1 MRVLRLGQS
10 LNSISSGIGRNNNFE
25 FSVNTATAGA
35 TTSTQFQLPLVSNGA
50 ISMDVDWGDGTTD
63 TITTYNQ
70 AETLHTYSV
79 SGIYDIKISNEVRG
93 WKFNN
98 AGDKAKITNVSNCG
112 ELNITEHS
120 AFYGCSNMTWTAVDT
135 PTISNSSLQL
145 TFRDCTLF
153 NGNINHW
160 DVSGINN
167 IYSIFNECTNFNQ
180 PLNNWNVSGVTNMI
194 QAFKGASSFDQ
205 PLNSWNV
212 SGVTNMNTMFAYAS
226 VFDQD
231 LSSWDITNV
240 TSVNSM
246 FEQATSFDQDLSSW
260 NVSSVTT
267 MRSMFESATSFDQD
281 LSSWNTSIVTDM
293 TFMFESAT
301 SFDQDLSSWDIGNV
315 TAIAGFM
322 RYITISTAN
331 YNALLVGWEAQ
342 VPQTGLTTN
351 FGSST
356 YDAAPNAA
364 GVAHDSLTAAIPTG
378 YGWTIT
384 DGGTA

>member
-1 MRVLRLGQS
+1 MRILRLGQS
-10 LNSISSGIGRNNNFE
+10 LCSSNGGLGSSDFE

-112 ELNITEHS
+112 EFNITEHS

-135 PTISNSSLQL
+135 PTVSNTSLQL

-160 DVSGINN
+160 NVSGINN
-167 IYSIFNECTNFNQ
+167 IYSIFNGCTNFNQ

-194 QAFKGASSFDQ
+194 QVFKGASSFDQ

-212 SGVTNMNTMFAYAS
+212 SGVTNMNTMFANAS

-240 TSVNSM
+240 TSIVN
-246 FEQATSFDQDLSSW
+246 
-260 NVSSVTT
+260 
-267 MRSMFESATSFDQD
+267 
-281 LSSWNTSIVTDM
+281 
-293 TFMFESAT
+293 FMQNA
-301 SFDQDLSSWDIGNV
+301 
-315 TAIAGFM
+315 A
-322 RYITISTAN
+322 ISTAN
-331 YNALLVGWEAQ
+331 YNALLIGWEAQ
-342 VPQTGLTTN
+342 GPQTGLTTN